1 MCMSATSASCVAG
14 LTPPSIREGSYKD
27 MLAFR
32 ETPVA
37 LLIRLRLKRCARNIT
52 ARKYQATPYFEV
64 HLDFAGA
71 RRRVVRSWS
80 EWVS

>member
-1 MCMSATSASCVAG
+1 MAG
-14 LTPPSIREGSYKD
+14 LTPPSIRECFKD

-32 ETPVA
+32 EKHVA
-37 LLIRLRLKRCARNIT
+37 LLIGLRLKWCARNIT

-71 RRRVVRSWS
+71 RRRVVRS
-80 EWVS
+80 